1 MPARIALTGV
11 TGRLGGRV
19 AALLAAEGV
28 PLRLVVRDASRAPK
42 LPDAEVAVA
51 SYDDGAAV
59 EAALRGVDV
68 ALMVSAGESATRV
81 ADHLTFVSAARS
93 AGVQHLVYTSFAAAA
108 PDAVFT
114 LGRDHYATEQ
124 AIRSAGMRFTL
135 LRDNFYTDVLP
146 SVADPAGLVR
156 GPAGQGRCAFVVRDD
171 VAHAAAAVLRDVDAH
186 AGRTYTLTGPEALTF
201 EAALADLGTASGR
214 PFRFEDETLEQAY
227 ASRRR
232 DYPGHPD
239 WEYEAWVSTYVAV
252 ASGALSRVSDD
263 LVALLG
269 RPATSVAAFGLSLRV

>member
-1 MPARIALTGV
+1 MATRIAVTGA

-28 PLRLVVRDASRAPK
+28 PLRLVVRDASRAPR

-51 SYDDGAAV
+51 SYDDGAAI

-81 ADHLTFVSAARS
+81 ADHLTFVAAAQR
-93 AGVQHLVYTSFAAAA
+93 AGVRHLVYTSFAAAA

-124 AIRSAGMRFTL
+124 AIRAASMRFTL

-146 SVADPAGLVR
+146 GFADADGLVR

-171 VAHAAAAVLRDVDAH
+171 VAQVAAAVLRDPDHH
-186 AGRTYTLTGPEALTF
+186 ASRTYTLTGPEALTF
-201 EAALADLGTASGR
+201 EAALAELSASSGR
-214 PFRFEDETLEQAY
+214 RFRFEDETLEQAY

-252 ASGALSRVSDD
+252 ASGALSGVSDD
-263 LVALLG
+263 VAAVLG